1 MREECEEKKL
11 TAFETTP
18 VLAREVT
25 LHAERTNMAPT
36 AFFAIGALLF
46 C

>member
-1 MREECEEKKL
+1 MREECEEKRL

-25 LHAERTNMAPT
+25 LYTERTNMAPT
-36 AFFAIGALLF
+36 TFFAIGTLLF
-46 C
+46 Y